1 MNIRFKVMFIF
12 ILVALAIWILYPI
25 NQKITLGLD
34 LRGGIDLVY
43 EVDTFELTRTVLET
57 KARQLKQVLEKNSV
71 AAAKFT
77 EVKEENSF
85 TVTIEDASQSNLAK
99 AEGVMAVAE
108 PAVLTKMEN
117 NKWKLTVDAEKL
129 KASSKDAAGKA
140 VEIIRNRIDQFGV
153 KEPLISTMGEDRV
166 RVQLPGEND
175 VQKAVELIGSTAQL
189 QFRMMKRMASSINDK
204 VEEGEEIVRGV
215 KEAQSDVF
223 PYYVLDKEVLMTGD
237 LLVDARP
244 AFDESQKICVS
255 MEFNS
260 EGARKFAEVTTKH
273 VGQNLAIV
281 LDNMVQTAP
290 RIIQPITAGRAQ
302 ITGQFSDEIAN
313 KYAIILRAGALPAP
327 IKKASAVLVGP
338 TLGLDSI
345 TKGVWASVFGAIFVV
360 VFMIVYYKFCGLVAS
375 LAVLLNILFLVAA
388 MAIMKSTL
396 TLPGIAGIA
405 LTLGMAVD
413 ANVLIFERI
422 KDELKLGKTIRA
434 AIEAGFERA
443 FVAIW
448 DSNLTTLI
456 SAVALYFYGTGP
468 IKGFAVTLSIGI
480 IISMFTAVFVV
491 KVLLDLV
498 ISGRKVKS
506 LSI

>member
-12 ILVALAIWILYPI
+12 VLIILAFWIIYPI

-43 EVDTFELTRTVLET
+43 EVDTFELTRNVLET
-57 KARQLKQVLEKNSV
+57 KARQLKQALEKNSV

-85 TVTIEDASQSNLAK
+85 TITVEDSSKSNLEK
-99 AEGVMAVAE
+99 AEATMAVAE
-108 PAVLTKMEN
+108 PAVLNKIES

-129 KASSKDAAGKA
+129 KTFSKDAAGKA
-140 VEIIRNRIDQFGV
+140 VEIIRNRIDMYGV
-153 KEPLISTMGEDRV
+153 KEPLISTMGENRV
-166 RVQLPGEND
+166 RIQLPGEGEI
-175 VQKAVELIGSTAQL
+175 QKAVDAIGSTAQL
-189 QFRMMKRMASSINDK
+189 QFRMMKRMATSLNDK
-204 VEEGEEIVRGV
+204 VEEGEEIVRGA
-215 KEAQSDVF
+215 KEPNSDSF
-223 PYYVLDKEVLMTGD
+223 PFYVLDKEVLMTGD

-244 AFDESQKICVS
+244 SFDESQRICVA

-260 EGARKFAEVTTKH
+260 EGAKKFAEITTKH
-273 VGQNLAIV
+273 VGGNMAIV
-281 LDNMVQTAP
+281 LDGMVQTAP

-302 ITGQFSDEIAN
+302 ITGQFSDEVAN

-345 TKGVWASVFGAIFVV
+345 SKGVWASVFGAVFVI
-360 VFMIVYYKFCGLVAS
+360 VFMIGYYKFCGLIAS
-375 LAVLLNILFLVAA
+375 LAVLLNILFLVAV
-388 MAIMKSTL
+388 MAILKSTL

-413 ANVLIFERI
+413 ANVLIYERI
-422 KDELKLGKTIRA
+422 KEELKLGKTIRA
-434 AIEAGFERA
+434 AIDAGFDRA
-443 FVAIW
+443 FLAIW

-456 SAVALYFYGTGP
+456 TALALYFYGTGP
-468 IKGFAVTLSIGI
+468 IKGFAVTLSAGI
-480 IISMFTAVFVV
+480 VISMFTAIFVV
-491 KVLLDLV
+491 KVMLDLV
-498 ISGRKVKS
+498 ISGRKIKS